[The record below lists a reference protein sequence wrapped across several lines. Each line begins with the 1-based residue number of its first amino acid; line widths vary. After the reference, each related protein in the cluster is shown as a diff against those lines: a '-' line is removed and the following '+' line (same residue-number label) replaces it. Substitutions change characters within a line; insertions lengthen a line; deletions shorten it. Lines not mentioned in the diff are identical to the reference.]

1 MQRLYEMLGIPFGF
15 IISLFYAL
23 TGNYLL
29 SILCLTVIV
38 RLCLLPSA
46 ISQQKGM
53 AKQARLQPKLRRIQK
68 KYEGDRVKI
77 QEETQALY
85 QREGTSAMTSGCLPM
100 LIQFPIMI
108 GLFQVNYHPFSMVL
122 RIESGVVEAL
132 KAAAEPF
139 VTAAQNNS
147 FRMELYAL
155 EHFHEID
162 KSAIP
167 GLTQEMI
174 TKIELFIDR
183 FSLFG
188 LDLSVTPNYKDFSIY
203 WIVPIVSGL
212 LALGMSL
219 YSQYRQ
225 KKTNPDMAKNPM
237 MGCMTL
243 YMPAMQIFFAFL
255 FPISVGIYTILSTGL
270 SFVQMVILNHIY
282 APKKVLAKLMVE
294 ETVYRRSKEENTKKM
309 KAMEAASD
317 KETGADD

>member
-1 MQRLYEMLGIPFGF
+1 MAKIYECLGIPFGWV
-15 IISLFYAL
+15 IALFYAL

-29 SILCLTVIV
+29 SIFCLTVIV

-68 KYEGDRVKI
+68 KYEGDRIKI

-85 QREGTSAMTSGCLPM
+85 QREGTSAMTSGCLPL

-122 RIESGVVEAL
+122 RLPAEVVEAL
-132 KAAAEPF
+132 KVAAEPF
-139 VTAAQNNS
+139 VTGAQNNPY
-147 FRMELYAL
+147 RMELYAL
-155 EHFHEID
+155 EHFSEID
-162 KSAIP
+162 KASIS
-167 GLTQEMI
+167 GLTAEMI
-174 TKIELFIDR
+174 SKVELFIER

-188 LDLSVTPNYKDFSIY
+188 LDLSVTPNYKDPSIY

-212 LALGMSL
+212 VALGMSI

-225 KKTNPDMAKNPM
+225 KKTNPEMGKNPM
-237 MGCMTL
+237 MGCMML

-255 FPISVGIYTILSTGL
+255 FPISVGIYTVMSSAI
-270 SFVQMVILNHIY
+270 SFLQMVILNHIY
-282 APKKVLAKLMVE
+282 APKKVLAKVMVE
-294 ETVYRRSKEENTKKM
+294 ETIYRRSKEENTKKIKEM
-309 KAMEAASD
+309 QASD
-317 KETGADD
+317 DE

>member
-1 MQRLYEMLGIPFGF
+1 MTRLYEILGIPFGF
-15 IISLFYAL
+15 VISLFYAM

-29 SILCLTVIV
+29 SIFCLTVIV

-53 AKQARLQPKLRRIQK
+53 AKQARLQPKLRKIQK
-68 KYEGDRVKI
+68 KYEGNQQKI

-85 QREGTSAMTSGCLPM
+85 QREGTSAMTSGCLPT
-100 LIQFPIMI
+100 LIQLPIMI

-122 RIESGVVEAL
+122 RIEDSVVEAL

-139 VTAAQNNS
+139 VTSSQNS
-147 FRMELYAL
+147 AYRMELYAL
-155 EHFHEID
+155 ANFNSID

-167 GLTQEMI
+167 GLTEDMI
-174 TKIELFIDR
+174 LKIELFMER

-188 LDLSVTPNYKDFSIY
+188 LDLSVIPNYKEPSIY
-203 WIVPIVSGL
+203 WIVPIISGL
-212 LALGMSL
+212 IALGMSL

-255 FPISVGIYTILSTGL
+255 FPISVGIYTIMSSAL
-270 SFVQMVILNHIY
+270 SFIQMVILNHIY
-282 APKKVLAKLMVE
+282 SPKKVLAKLMVE
-294 ETVYRRSKEENTKKM
+294 ETIYRRSKEENTKKIR
-309 KAMEAASD
+309 AMQSED
-317 KETGADD
+317 GE

>member
-1 MQRLYEMLGIPFGF
+1 MAKIYEYLGIPFGWV
-15 IISLFYAL
+15 IALFYAL

-29 SILCLTVIV
+29 SIFFLTVLV

-68 KYEGDRVKI
+68 KYEGDRIKI

-85 QREGTSAMTSGCLPM
+85 QREGTSAMTSGCLPL

-122 RIESGVVEAL
+122 RLPAEVVEAL
-132 KAAAEPF
+132 KVAAEPF
-139 VTAAQNNS
+139 VSGAQNNPY
-147 FRMELYAL
+147 RMELFAL
-155 EHFHEID
+155 EHFSEID
-162 KSAIP
+162 KASIS
-167 GLTQEMI
+167 GLTAEMI
-174 TKIELFIDR
+174 SKVELFIER

-188 LDLSVTPNYKDFSIY
+188 LDLSVTPNYKDPSIY

-212 LALGMSL
+212 VALGMSI

-225 KKTNPDMAKNPM
+225 KKTNPEMGKNPM
-237 MGCMTL
+237 MGCMLL

-255 FPISVGIYTILSTGL
+255 FPISVGIYTIMSSAI
-270 SFVQMVILNHIY
+270 SFLQMVILNHIY
-282 APKKVLAKLMVE
+282 APKKVLAKVMVE
-294 ETVYRRSKEENTKKM
+294 ETIYRRSKEENTKKIKEM
-309 KAMEAASD
+309 QASD
-317 KETGADD
+317 DE

>member
-1 MQRLYEMLGIPFGF
+1 MTRLYEILGIPFGF
-15 IISLFYAL
+15 VISLFYAM

-29 SILCLTVIV
+29 SIFCLTVIV

-53 AKQARLQPKLRRIQK
+53 AKQARLQPKLRKIQK
-68 KYEGDRVKI
+68 KYEGNQQKI

-85 QREGTSAMTSGCLPM
+85 QREGTSAMTSGCLPT
-100 LIQFPIMI
+100 LIQLPIMI

-122 RIESGVVEAL
+122 RIEDSVVEAL

-139 VTAAQNNS
+139 ITSSQNS
-147 FRMELYAL
+147 AYRMELYAL
-155 EHFHEID
+155 ANFNSID

-167 GLTQEMI
+167 GLTEDMI
-174 TKIELFIDR
+174 SKIELFMER

-188 LDLSVTPNYKDFSIY
+188 LDLSVIPNYKEPSIY
-203 WIVPIVSGL
+203 WIVPIISGL
-212 LALGMSL
+212 IALGMSL

-255 FPISVGIYTILSTGL
+255 FPISVGIYTIMSSAL
-270 SFVQMVILNHIY
+270 SFIQMVILNHLY
-282 APKKVLAKLMVE
+282 SPKKVLAKLMVE
-294 ETVYRRSKEENTKKM
+294 ETIYRRSKEENTKKIR
-309 KAMEAASD
+309 AMQSED
-317 KETGADD
+317 GE

>member
-1 MQRLYEMLGIPFGF
+1 MAKLYEYLGIPFGWV
-15 IISLFYAL
+15 ISLFYAL

-29 SILCLTVIV
+29 SIFCLTVIV

-68 KYEGDRVKI
+68 KYEGDQRKI

-85 QREGTSAMTSGCLPM
+85 QREGTSAMTSGCLPL

-122 RIESGVVEAL
+122 RLPAEVVESL

-139 VTAAQNNS
+139 VTAAQNNPY
-147 FRMELYAL
+147 RMELYAL
-155 EHFHEID
+155 EHFSEID
-162 KSAIP
+162 KASIS
-167 GLTQEMI
+167 GLTVEMI
-174 TKIELFIDR
+174 SKVELFIER

-188 LDLSVTPNYKDFSIY
+188 LDLSVTPNFKDPSIY

-212 LALGMSL
+212 VALGMSI

-225 KKTNPDMAKNPM
+225 KKTNPEMAKNPM
-237 MGCMTL
+237 MGCMML
-243 YMPAMQIFFAFL
+243 YMPAMQIVFAFL
-255 FPISVGIYTILSTGL
+255 FPVSVGIYTIMSSAI
-270 SFVQMVILNHIY
+270 SFLQMVILNHIY
-282 APKKVLAKLMVE
+282 APKKVLAKVMVE
-294 ETVYRRSKEENTKKM
+294 ETIYRRSKEENTKKIKEM
-309 KAMEAASD
+309 QASD
-317 KETGADD
+317 DE

>member
-1 MQRLYEMLGIPFGF
+1 MARLYEILGIPFGWV
-15 IISLFYAL
+15 ISLFYAL

-29 SILCLTVIV
+29 SIFCLTVIV

-68 KYEGDRVKI
+68 KYEGNQQKI

-85 QREGTSAMTSGCLPM
+85 QREGTSAMTSGCLPT
-100 LIQFPIMI
+100 LIQLPIMI

-122 RIESGVVEAL
+122 RLPTDVVTAL
-132 KAAAEPF
+132 KAAAEPL
-139 VTAAQNNS
+139 VSAAQNNS
-147 FRMELYAL
+147 YRMELYAL
-155 EHFHEID
+155 EHFSEID
-162 KSAIP
+162 KASIA
-167 GLTQEMI
+167 GLTEEMI
-174 TKIELFIDR
+174 AKVELFIER

-188 LDLSVTPNYKDFSIY
+188 LDLSVTPDYKNPSIY

-212 LALGMSL
+212 IALGMSL

-225 KKTNPDMAKNPM
+225 KKTNPEMGKNPM

-255 FPISVGIYTILSTGL
+255 FPVSVGIYTIMSSGL
-270 SFVQMVILNHIY
+270 SFIQMVILNHIY
-282 APKKVLAKLMVE
+282 APKKVLARVMVE
-294 ETVYRRSKEENTKKM
+294 ETVYRRSKEENTKKIKEM
-309 KAMEAASD
+309 KDASD
-317 KETGADD
+317 E